1 MHVCFLLS
9 VLLFYAFV
17 MKVDDMTKN
26 GWMNLLCFFASKT
39 LRISSLV
46 VVMDQVALRL
56 TTSCTLISAQKSMQ
70 DISNTCL

>member
-46 VVMDQVALRL
+46 AVMG
-56 TTSCTLISAQKSMQ
+56 
-70 DISNTCL
+70 